1 MSYEESGPDEYW
13 VAFEAD
19 FPPASQI
26 SLEMGDKSTYMDA
39 AMTMAGLTMVLG
51 VPTLER
57 LTYSPKEDDTYIYK
71 VIMA

>member
-19 FPPASQI
+19 FLTTSTI
-26 SLEMGDKSTYMDA
+26 TFEMDGKSTWLDEM
-39 AMTMAGLTMVLG
+39 MAGLTMISG
-51 VPTLER
+51 TPTLER

>member
-1 MSYEESGPDEYW
+1 
-13 VAFEAD
+13 
-19 FPPASQI
+19 
-26 SLEMGDKSTYMDA
+26 MGDKSTYMDA